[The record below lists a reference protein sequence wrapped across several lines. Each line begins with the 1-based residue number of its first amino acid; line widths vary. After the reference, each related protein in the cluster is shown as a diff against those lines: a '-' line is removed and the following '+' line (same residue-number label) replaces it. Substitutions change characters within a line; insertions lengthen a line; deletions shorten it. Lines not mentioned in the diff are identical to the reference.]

1 MKKLTINGLSKSEIF
16 IGEKLDNIY
25 NYLPKNNVIIITDD
39 NVSGCFSDK
48 FPDFPV
54 IVIPTS
60 EKIKTLSTV
69 EFIIDKL
76 ININADRN
84 FFLLAIGG
92 GIVCDIAGFVAS
104 IYMRGIK
111 FGYVPTTLLSQV
123 DASIGGKNGVNFN
136 SFKNIIGNFNQPK
149 FVICDTKMLITLPQ
163 NEIKSGMAEVV
174 KHAII
179 ADARMFCVIK
189 NNIKQILSLDEN
201 RISELIYN
209 SVLIKSKIVN
219 RDETEQGERKK
230 LNFGHTFGHAI
241 EKHSNIS
248 HGEAI
253 SIGMVFSAYLS
264 FKKGYITEFTFT
276 QIQDLLK
283 SLDLPI
289 LINIERKKLAD
300 AINKDKKRNSNIID
314 FVFLKKIGEAVIERI
329 EIKELQKEILDYK

>member
-39 NVSGCFSDK
+39 NVSGCFSEGSIS
-48 FPDFPV
+48 V

-76 ININADRN
+76 INLNADRN

-123 DASIGGKNGVNFN
+123 DASIGGNMDISNDA
-136 SFKNIIGNFNQPK
+136 SIGGNMDISNDAS
-149 FVICDTKMLITLPQ
+149 IGGNMLITLPQ

-209 SVLIKSKIVN
+209 STVIIKFFKTGLGAGYSWASILNIQFLILYEKQTSCFVVL
-219 RDETEQGERKK
+219 
-230 LNFGHTFGHAI
+230 
-241 EKHSNIS
+241 
-248 HGEAI
+248 
-253 SIGMVFSAYLS
+253 
-264 FKKGYITEFTFT
+264 
-276 QIQDLLK
+276 DLL
-283 SLDLPI
+283 L
-289 LINIERKKLAD
+289 
-300 AINKDKKRNSNIID
+300 
-314 FVFLKKIGEAVIERI
+314 FL
-329 EIKELQKEILDYK
+329 